1 MDQRKFFSNTGMAYF
16 LLAAVPL
23 GLQVLLGM
31 VIYRVAPQILNISII
46 YWIVSLGPLYLIG
59 MPICVKVLK
68 RLPVMHLY
76 ESTMK
81 AGRWFVYLCICMFVM
96 YAGNLIG
103 QGVSGLIS
111 RLTNLDLSMAL
122 QDVMLN
128 ESGWT
133 VFLFSVILAPILEE
147 LIFRKALIDRAI
159 VLGDKTAIILSG
171 FLFGLF
177 HGNFY
182 QLFYAF
188 GLGCILAYIY
198 IRTGKVKYTISLHM
212 AVNFL
217 GGFASTVILKKLNL
231 DSLMG
236 DVLTGNAMY
245 YLLDHIGW
253 FMALIIYV
261 LLILALVIS
270 GLVLFI
276 LSVKKTE
283 LRPGEYEMPA
293 GETAKAMFGNV
304 GMILFIASCVVMFA
318 MNMVQ

>member
-261 LLILALVIS
+261 LLILALVIT

>member
-1 MDQRKFFSNTGMAYF
+1 MNQRKFFSNTGMAFF
-16 LLAAVPL
+16 LLAAVTM
-23 GLQVLLGM
+23 GLQVLLGI
-31 VIYRVAPQILNISII
+31 VIKRAVPQILNISII
-46 YWIVSLGPLYLIG
+46 YWIVSLGPLYLVG

-68 RLPVMHLY
+68 RLPAMHLY

-81 AGRWFVYLCICMFVM
+81 AGKWFIHLCICMFVM

-217 GGFASTVILKKLNL
+217 GGFVSTMILKKLDL

-236 DVLTGNAMY
+236 NMLSGNAMY
-245 YLLDHIGW
+245 YLLNHLGW

-261 LLILALVIS
+261 LLILALVIA

-283 LRPGEYEMPA
+283 LRPGEYGMPA

-304 GMILFIASCVVMFA
+304 GMVLFIASCVVLFA
-318 MNMVQ
+318 MNMV

>member
-1 MDQRKFFSNTGMAYF
+1 MNQRKFFSNTGMAFF
-16 LLAAVPL
+16 LLAAVTM
-23 GLQVLLGM
+23 GLQVLLGV
-31 VIYRVAPQILNISII
+31 VIKRAAPQILNISII
-46 YWIVSLGPLYLIG
+46 YWIVSLGPLYLVG

-68 RLPVMHLY
+68 RLPAMHLY

-81 AGRWFVYLCICMFVM
+81 AGKWFIHLCICMFVM

-217 GGFASTVILKKLNL
+217 GGFVSTMILKKLDL

-236 DVLTGNAMY
+236 NMLSGNAMY
-245 YLLDHIGW
+245 YLLNHLGW

-261 LLILALVIS
+261 LLILALVIA

-283 LRPGEYEMPA
+283 LRPGEYGMPT

-304 GMILFIASCVVMFA
+304 GMVLFIASCVVLFA
-318 MNMVQ
+318 MNMV

>member
-1 MDQRKFFSNTGMAYF
+1 MNQKKFFSNIGMAYF
-16 LLAAVPL
+16 LLAAVAMV
-23 GLQVLLGM
+23 LQVFLGV
-31 VIYRVAPQILNISII
+31 VINRVAPRILNISII
-46 YWIVSLGPLYLIG
+46 YWLVSLGPLYLIA

-68 RLPVMHLY
+68 RLPAMHLY

-81 AGRWFVYLCICMFVM
+81 AGKWFVHLCICMFVM

-103 QGVSGLIS
+103 QGVSTLIS
-111 RLTNLDLSMAL
+111 YFTNLDLSMTL

-128 ESGWT
+128 ESAWT

-159 VLGDKTAIILSG
+159 VLGDRTAIILSG
-171 FLFGLF
+171 FMFGLF

-217 GGFASTVILKKLNL
+217 GGFVPTVIMKKMDLN
-231 DSLMG
+231 SLLG
-236 DVLTGNAMY
+236 DMMSGNAVY

-253 FMALIIYV
+253 FAALIIYE
-261 LLILALVIS
+261 LLVLALVIA

-283 LRPGEYEMPA
+283 LRLGEYGMPA
-293 GETAKAMFGNV
+293 GETARAMFGNV
-304 GMILFIASCVVMFA
+304 GMILFIASCVVMFVID
-318 MNMVQ
+318 MVL